1 VPFLEDQDRWLVA
14 LILILHWYGGHLM
27 RNAATIIAAEN
38 VGNEVNAASDP
49 DCAPVYQRGPPGMK
63 VVAFGRI
70 DGIMGNGEFK
80 NTLRG
85 ARAARI
91 EGRADT
97 LRRKA
102 NAALKNPSNQLWLT
116 LVPPAIALLR
126 LVGHG
131 VTYTQLRGKTA
142 IETTLGMLRAAGEG
156 DAAEAIAADWLVGV
170 APDAARLNSPG
181 EPIAAT
187 K

>member
-1 VPFLEDQDRWLVA
+1 
-14 LILILHWYGGHLM
+14 
-27 RNAATIIAAEN
+27 
-38 VGNEVNAASDP
+38 
-49 DCAPVYQRGPPGMK
+49 MK

-70 DGIMGNGEFK
+70 DGIMANGEFK
-80 NTLRG
+80 DTFRG
-85 ARAARI
+85 ARATRI

-126 LVGHG
+126 HAADQRVLCPFMVGVGHG

-142 IETTLGMLRAAGEG
+142 IETTLGMLRAAGER

-170 APDAARLNSPG
+170 APDARLNSHPG
-181 EPIAAT
+181 EPIAAAT